1 MKFLSGFYAGRRVL
15 ITGGLGFIGS
25 NLALRLATEGAKI
38 TVLDPCVPGCGG
50 SPYNLEGAGAS
61 IRVLPLDIGSPEV
74 PVEVIRESQVIFNLA
89 GEVSHTASMRMPER
103 DLSINTM
110 AQLRFLQAVVAANT
124 GVRIVYAGTRQV
136 YGVPEYLPVDEDHPI
151 HPVDFNGIHKYAATM
166 YHLMFTQAGLLDA
179 CVLQLTN
186 GYGPR
191 LSLDVP
197 NQGVLGNFVR
207 KLSRG
212 ERLTVYGDGN
222 QLRDP
227 VFVDDVVEAFL
238 LVGARNLRS
247 RIYNIGGPEAMKL
260 REIAIKASEAAGVEP
275 PTFCEFPS
283 ELKSIDIGSYVS
295 DRTRILQEFGW
306 QPTTPF
312 AEGIVKTLAY
322 YRGRY
327 GVRPDRLQVAG
338 VAAGLNPAELQD
350 IAESETRS
358 VVGQPSVADAPL

>member
-1 MKFLSGFYAGRRVL
+1 MKFSSGFYAGRRIL

-25 NLALRLATEGAKI
+25 NLALRLAAEGAKI
-38 TVLDPCVPGCGG
+38 TVLDPCVPECGG
-50 SPYNLEGAGAS
+50 SPYNLEGAQAS
-61 IRVLPLDIGSPEV
+61 IRVLPLDIGSPEI
-74 PVEVIRESQVIFNLA
+74 PAEVMRESQVIFNLA

-103 DLSINTM
+103 DLSINTTS
-110 AQLRFLQAVVAANT
+110 QLRFLQAVVAANA

-136 YGVPEYLPVDEDHPI
+136 YGVPEYLPVDEFHPI
-151 HPVDFNGIHKYAATM
+151 HPIDFNGIHKYAATM
-166 YHLMFTQAGLLDA
+166 YHLMFTQVGLLDA

-186 GYGPR
+186 VYGPR
-191 LSLDVP
+191 ISVDVP
-197 NQGVLGNFVR
+197 NQGVLGNFIR

-212 ERLTVYGDGN
+212 ERLSVYGDGN

-238 LVGARNLRS
+238 LVGARKLRS
-247 RIYNIGGPEAMKL
+247 RIYNIGGPEALKL
-260 REIAIKASEAAGVEP
+260 REIAIKASEAAGVEL
-275 PTFCEFPS
+275 PTLCAFPD

-295 DRTRILQEFGW
+295 DGTRILQETGW
-306 QPTTPF
+306 RPTTPF

-327 GVRPDRLQVAG
+327 GFRSNRAEVAG
-338 VAAGLNPAELQD
+338 VAAGMNPAEMPD
-350 IAESETRS
+350 TAESAACF

>member
-1 MKFLSGFYAGRRVL
+1 MKFSSGFYVGRRVL

-25 NLALRLATEGAKI
+25 NLALRLAAEGAKI

-50 SPYNLEGAGAS
+50 SPYNLEGAQTS

-74 PVEVIRESQVIFNLA
+74 PVEVLRESQVIFNLA
-89 GEVSHTASMRMPER
+89 GEVSHAASMRMPER
-103 DLSINTM
+103 DLSINTV
-110 AQLRFLQAVVAANT
+110 AQLRFLQAVVAANP

-136 YGVPEYLPVDEDHPI
+136 YGVPEYLPVDEDHPV

-166 YHLMFTQAGLLDA
+166 YHLMFTRLGLLDA

-186 GYGPR
+186 VYGPR
-191 LSLDVP
+191 LSLDAP
-197 NQGVLGNFVR
+197 NQGVLGNFIR
-207 KLSRG
+207 KLLRG

-227 VFVDDVVEAFL
+227 VFVDDVAEAFL
-238 LVGARNLRS
+238 LVGARKLRS
-247 RIYNIGGPEAMKL
+247 RNYNIGGPEALKL
-260 REIAIKASEAAGVEP
+260 REIANQASEAAGVDP

-283 ELKSIDIGSYVS
+283 EFQSIDIGSYVG
-295 DRTRILQEFGW
+295 DRTRILQEIGW
-306 QPTTPF
+306 QPSTPF

-327 GVRPDRLQVAG
+327 GFRPGRSAA
-338 VAAGLNPAELQD
+338 VAAGMNPAEKPRPQNRKRVL
-350 IAESETRS
+350 
-358 VVGQPSVADAPL
+358 

>member
-1 MKFLSGFYAGRRVL
+1 MNFSSGFYAGRRIL

-25 NLALRLATEGAKI
+25 NLALRLAAEGAKI

-50 SPYNLEGAGAS
+50 SPHNLEGAQAS
-61 IRVLPLDIGSPEV
+61 IRVLPLDIGSPDV
-74 PVEVIRESQVIFNLA
+74 PVEVMRESQVIFNLA

-103 DLSINTM
+103 DLAINTV
-110 AQLRFLQAVVAANT
+110 AQLRFLQAVAAANT

-136 YGVPEYLPVDEDHPI
+136 YGVPEYLPVDENHPI

-166 YHLMFTQAGLLDA
+166 YHLMFTQMGLLDA

-186 GYGPR
+186 VYGPR
-191 LSLDVP
+191 LSLDAP
-197 NQGVLGNFVR
+197 HQGVLGNFLR

-227 VFVDDVVEAFL
+227 VFVDDVVDAFL
-238 LVGARNLRS
+238 LAGARKLRS
-247 RIYNIGGPEAMKL
+247 RNYNIGGPEAMKL
-260 REIAIKASEAAGVEP
+260 REIAIQASAAAGVEP
-275 PTFCEFPS
+275 PSFCEFPG

-295 DRTRILQEFGW
+295 DKTRILKELGW
-306 QPTTPF
+306 QPATPF

-322 YRGRY
+322 YRGREDARADRFPVV
-327 GVRPDRLQVAG
+327 GVAAATGRAG
-338 VAAGLNPAELQD
+338 VA
-350 IAESETRS
+350 
-358 VVGQPSVADAPL
+358 